1 MQFPFSLHVKW
12 YSSVLP
18 NSSTLAA
25 YGVFLP
31 KSAFKKRSFH
41 YIGSLKHFRFIV
53 CPQGT
58 KNTKSAYE
66 ESKPFSLD

>member
-1 MQFPFSLHVKW
+1 M
-12 YSSVLP
+12 
-18 NSSTLAA
+18 LAA

-41 YIGSLKHFRFIV
+41 YNGFLKHFRFIV
-53 CPQGT
+53 CPEGT